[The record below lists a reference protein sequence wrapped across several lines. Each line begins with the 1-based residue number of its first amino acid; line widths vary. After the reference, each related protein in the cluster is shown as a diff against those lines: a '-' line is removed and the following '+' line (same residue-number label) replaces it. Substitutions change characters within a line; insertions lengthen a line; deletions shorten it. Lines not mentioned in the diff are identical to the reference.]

1 MGEECG
7 ILWKEEKYTQGYGGE
22 KHEEIDSSQ
31 DLDTDRRIL
40 KCIL

>member
-7 ILWKEEKYTQGYGGE
+7 ILWIEEKYAQGSGGG
-22 KHEEIDSSQ
+22 KHEAVDPSQ
-31 DLDTDRRIL
+31 DLDADRIIL